1 MTEPCDQG
9 KCTDKFG
16 GYLCTCSVGFT
27 GDNCDTDIDDCIA
40 HACQNNASCQDEVN
54 DYSCSCEY
62 GFTGQMCE
70 IAMGQFF
77 IFCIFIVKIIL

>member
-1 MTEPCDQG
+1 M
-9 KCTDKFG
+9 
-16 GYLCTCSVGFT
+16 
-27 GDNCDTDIDDCIA
+27 GDNCDNNIDDCIA

-70 IAMGQFF
+70 IAMGQFYLF
-77 IFCIFIVKIIL
+77 LQIDC